1 MLEQIFKSHL
11 KIQKLRGSQGWDLL
25 EGFAEYL
32 IQAGYSK
39 KTARWYIRAA
49 EHFIYWS
56 GEEGLPVRSFTR
68 KLIERFDRHLNVCNC
83 PDYDHTEP
91 QRVLFGV
98 RLFLKRME
106 EVGKVSIANQ
116 PTAEDPIL
124 LTTFYDWMR
133 MNRGTS
139 DITLF
144 NYSRAIKPFLKRFG
158 DNTGLFDA
166 KSLRQFVL
174 EKGQHSGWSAVKN
187 CTAALRMF
195 LRFLIAEGKCSADLL
210 GAIPTVPHWRLSSL
224 PRYLKEAEVEKIIS
238 SCDISNPVGKRN
250 RAILLLLVRLGLRAG
265 DIINLRLGDI
275 DWKNSTVQVSGKG
288 RRAVRLPLTQEVGLS
303 LVDYLKNARPALD
316 TDAVF
321 VRLNAPLRAF
331 TSHTAIS
338 ILVAKAMRR
347 AGVSCQ
353 CQGAAH
359 VLRHSVA
366 TSMLRNGATL
376 QEIANILRHRSIE
389 TTQIYAKV
397 DVAALQKISQPWP
410 EVYPC

>member
-1 MLEQIFKSHL
+1 MLEQIFKSNF
-11 KIQKLRGSQGWDLL
+11 KIQKFRGSQGWDLL

-32 IQAGYSK
+32 IQEGYSK
-39 KTARWYIRAA
+39 KTARWYIRTA

-56 GEEGLPVRSFTR
+56 GEEGLPVRSFTL
-68 KLIERFDRHLNVCNC
+68 KLIERFDRHLNVCSC

-106 EVGKVSIANQ
+106 DVGKVSIANQ

-124 LTTFYDWMR
+124 LTTFYHWMR
-133 MNRGTS
+133 KNRGTTDS
-139 DITLF
+139 TLF
-144 NYSRAIKPFLKRFG
+144 NYSRAINPFLKRFG
-158 DNTGLFDA
+158 DNPGLFDA

-210 GAIPTVPHWRLSSL
+210 GAIPTIAHWHLSSL

-238 SCDISNPVGKRN
+238 SCDISTPAGKRN

-288 RRAVRLPLTQEVGLS
+288 RHVDRLPLTQEVGLS
-303 LVDYLKNARPALD
+303 LVDYLKNVRPALD

-331 TSHTAIS
+331 TSHSAIS
-338 ILVAKAMRR
+338 MLVARAMRR

-359 VLRHSVA
+359 ILRHSVA

-376 QEIANILRHRSIE
+376 QEIANILRHRSIV

-397 DVAALQKISQPWP
+397 DVATLQKIAQPWP